1 MIIPKQ
7 NSQSHRRVIYEPNF
21 EFAIYDCQRCCCW
34 RQIVNYNNWS
44 IISYDYY
51 SDPVKWILASG
62 LVRVYWFILNLIPS
76 VAEPSVRVA
85 HANRVHCA
93 RTRSC
98 IATQGRICILL
109 QFTQYHPL
117 LAAGKSVVGSQTH
130 SGAVEKMET
139 LDGCAQ
145 LTSPGR
151 ILVF

>member
-1 MIIPKQ
+1 MMG
-7 NSQSHRRVIYEPNF
+7 
-21 EFAIYDCQRCCCW
+21 
-34 RQIVNYNNWS
+34 
-44 IISYDYY
+44 
-51 SDPVKWILASG
+51 SG
-62 LVRVYWFILNLIPS
+62 LVRIYWFILNLIPS

-130 SGAVEKMET
+130 SGAVEKN
-139 LDGCAQ
+139 GNAGWIRAVN
-145 LTSPGR
+145 LTWTDPGFLR
-151 ILVF
+151 ISHFSSLPYCPPCF